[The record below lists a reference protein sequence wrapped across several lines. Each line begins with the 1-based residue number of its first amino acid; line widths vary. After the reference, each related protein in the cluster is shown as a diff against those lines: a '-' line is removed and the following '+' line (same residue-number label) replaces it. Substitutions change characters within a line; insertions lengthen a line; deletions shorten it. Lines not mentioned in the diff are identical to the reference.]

1 MSYKSLGPARLNR
14 ITLALGLGFL
24 SGFILYLLAG
34 NRPESAFFRGD
45 FPAFYAAAEIIWTGR
60 GAELYDFALQ
70 AALENQHWPDFA
82 GGYYLFPY
90 PPFFALLLAPLAA
103 LPPLLAKAL
112 ASGVLFAAFL
122 GALLL
127 ARGSSAFVRQHFAF
141 SCCYLLTFAP
151 LQIAIVGVQNTALS
165 LLCLALVY
173 WARHTGRPWVTGLG
187 AALLLYKP
195 QFGVLLFFFLLGRGR
210 REELRG
216 WALGALLLYLLGIP
230 VLGPTW
236 PLVWFQAAT
245 QFGDLNFTSN
255 GHNMISLAGLIYW
268 GGEIFLGSGARV
280 LPWAYL
286 LSAGLL
292 LPAVGY
298 VRRDE
303 QRFVLVP
310 SLVLLLSPQTLF
322 YDVAIALFFLVQ
334 DLRPGHPRDFLMLA
348 AIWLYGILALM
359 LRDLVTFPLFSLLL
373 LAILWLQVPGAFGPR
388 GSAPEHGPGR
398 VSVITLIADP

>member
-1 MSYKSLGPARLNR
+1 MSPEPMNPARLNR
-14 ITLALGLGFL
+14 ITLGLGLGL
-24 SGFILYLLAG
+24 LLGFGLYLLAG

-45 FPAFYAAAEIIWTGR
+45 FPAFYAAAEIVWTGR

-70 AALENQHWPDFA
+70 QALENQHWPDFA
-82 GGYYLFPY
+82 GGYYIFPY

-112 ASGVLFAAFL
+112 ASGILLAACL

-127 ARGSSAFVRQHFAF
+127 ARRSSAFVRQHFLF
-141 SCCYLLTFAP
+141 CLFYLLTFAP

-165 LLCLALVY
+165 LLCLALVFK
-173 WARHTGRPWVTGLG
+173 ARDAGRPLLMGLA

-195 QFGVLLFFFLLGRGR
+195 QFGVLIGCFLLGRGR
-210 REELRG
+210 RDELLG
-216 WALGALLLYLLGIP
+216 WGLGALLLYLLGIL
-230 VLGPTW
+230 VLGPAW
-236 PLVWFQAAT
+236 PLPWFQAAT

-255 GHNMISLAGLIYW
+255 GHHMISLAGLLYW
-268 GGEIFLGSGARV
+268 GGEVVLGSGARV

-292 LPAVGY
+292 LLGVAY

-303 QRFVLVP
+303 RRWALVP
-310 SLVLLLSPQTLF
+310 ALVLLLSPQTLF
-322 YDVAIALFFLVQ
+322 YDVAIAVFFLLQ
-334 DLRPGHPRDFLMLA
+334 DLRPGHPRDFLLLG

-359 LRDLVTFPLFSLLL
+359 LRDFVPFPLFSLLL
-373 LAILWLQVPGAFGPR
+373 LGILGWHVQSLRAR
-388 GSAPEHGPGR
+388 ASRSGR
-398 VSVITLIADP
+398 AWVAE

>member
-14 ITLALGLGFL
+14 ITMALGLGFL

-103 LPPLLAKAL
+103 LPPLLAKGIAT
-112 ASGVLFAAFL
+112 AILFAAFL

-127 ARGSSAFVRQHFAF
+127 VRGSSAFVRQHFAF
-141 SCCYLLTFAP
+141 VCCYLLTFAP

-165 LLCLALVY
+165 LLCLALVD
-173 WARHTGRPWVTGLG
+173 WARHAGRPWVTGL
-187 AALLLYKP
+187 AATLLLYKP
-195 QFGVLLFFFLLGRGR
+195 QFGVLFLCFLLGRGR
-210 REELRG
+210 RDELLG

-230 VLGPTW
+230 VLGPAW
-236 PLVWFQAAT
+236 PLPWLQAAT
-245 QFGDLNFTSN
+245 QFGALNFTSN

-268 GGEIFLGSGARV
+268 GGEVTLGFGALG

-292 LPAVGY
+292 LLAVGY

-303 QRFVLVP
+303 RRFVLVP

-322 YDVAIALFFLVQ
+322 YDVAIALLFLVQ
-334 DLRPGHPRDFLMLA
+334 GLRPGHPRDFMMLG

-373 LAILWLQVPGAFGPR
+373 LAILWLQVRSIRTR
-388 GSAPEHGPGR
+388 GSALEPGWGG
-398 VSVITLIADP
+398 